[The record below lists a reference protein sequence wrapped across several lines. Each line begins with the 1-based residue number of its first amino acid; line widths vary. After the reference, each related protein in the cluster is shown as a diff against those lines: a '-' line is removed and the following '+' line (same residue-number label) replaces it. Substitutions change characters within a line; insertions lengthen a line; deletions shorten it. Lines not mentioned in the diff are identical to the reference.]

1 VSALL
6 QDLKYA
12 IRRLGNQPGF
22 TAIAVLT
29 LGLGIG
35 ANTAIFSVMNAV
47 LLRSLPVQE
56 PERLVLWSDSP
67 DEGAIAGSLMSGRW
81 EYFTYPVYRA
91 YRDQLK
97 SVSGLVGIR
106 STSNALSIIGES
118 GTTDGP
124 AQMGSGQLVSG
135 NYFSVLG
142 AAPLLGRALTP
153 SDDDPAAPPAAV
165 ISFGYWSTRLG
176 SDPTAVGRTVQL
188 NGTPVTIV
196 GVMGKDFF
204 GERVRRAPDYW
215 LPLQLQPRIELADP
229 IFDDVTFYGL
239 RILGRL
245 APGKT
250 LEDAQAEATTILRRT
265 LTDQSGSSIAPET
278 SSQISQ
284 SFVTLV
290 PGGRGVSS
298 LRDNYKDSLFVL
310 SAVVALVLL
319 IACANVANLLL
330 ARAASRHTEITVRL
344 ALGASGPR
352 LARQLLTEGIVLAL
366 AGGGLGLVIAA
377 WGSQLLV
384 VAVAPRSPITLELS
398 PGVLG
403 FTMIISLAAGILFSL
418 APAVRSGRLDLA
430 SALKDRSRSGGGPRG
445 RVGLAPA
452 LVSGQVSLCLVL
464 LVGAGLLTRSLLNL
478 QSQNIGFDRS
488 GVLLVRL
495 QTRLAGYHSAELPDL
510 YRRLMDQV
518 QAVPGVSSAT
528 VANYSPMSDMIRSS
542 TLVIQGY
549 QPAEGEPVRSTLNL
563 VGPRY
568 PETMGM
574 TMLAGRPLNDGDR
587 VGGPK
592 VAMVNEAFAKA
603 YFQHQSPVGH
613 RFGFGD
619 SDSDAGEYEI
629 VGVVGDARFEG
640 PSDEPGKMVFVPIL
654 QAADQSAFTSEL
666 AIRVG
671 GNPAEVGPAVREA
684 INTVDPRLPISQ
696 MISIDK
702 QIESALG
709 QQRLFA
715 RLVGV
720 FGALAVLL
728 ACVGLYGVVAQSV
741 ARRANEVGIRMALG
755 AQPNSIIGMVLK
767 ETLTLIAVGLA
778 IGVPAAVAGAQMLRK
793 QLFGVG
799 TADPLTLVGT
809 SLILV
814 TVAAIAGLI
823 PARRAARVA
832 PMSALRRD

>member
-1 VSALL
+1 MSALL

-35 ANTAIFSVMNAV
+35 ANTAIFSVVNAV

-56 PERLVLWSDSP
+56 PDRLVLWSDSP
-67 DEGAIAGSLMSGRW
+67 DEGAIAGTLFSGRW

-91 YRDQLK
+91 YRDQMK
-97 SVSGLVGIR
+97 SVTGLVGIR
-106 STSNALSIIGES
+106 SSSDALSILGES
-118 GTTDGP
+118 GTTEAA

-142 AAPLLGRALTP
+142 ATPLLGRALTP
-153 SDDDPAAPPAAV
+153 ADDEPAAPAAAV
-165 ISFGYWSTRLG
+165 VSYGYWSTRLG
-176 SDPTAVGRTVQL
+176 SDPAAVGRTVQL

-196 GVMGKDFF
+196 GVMGKSFF

-215 LPLQLQPRIELADP
+215 LPMQLQPRIELTEP
-229 IFDDVTFYGL
+229 FFDDVTFYGM

-250 LEDAQAEATTILRRT
+250 VEDAEAEATAILRHT
-265 LTDQSGSSIAPET
+265 LTDQSGSEISGET
-278 SSQISQ
+278 RGLIDQ
-284 SFVTLV
+284 SYVKLV
-290 PGGRGVSS
+290 PGGRGISS
-298 LRDNYKDSLFVL
+298 LRNNYRDSLFVL

-344 ALGASGPR
+344 ALGASGSR

-366 AGGGLGLVIAA
+366 AGGLLGLVIAA

-384 VAVAPRSPITLELS
+384 AAVAPRSPISLEMS
-398 PGVLG
+398 AGVLG
-403 FTMIISLAAGILFSL
+403 FTMLVSLAAGVLFSL
-418 APAVRSGRLDLA
+418 APALRSGRLDLA
-430 SALKDRSRSGGGPRG
+430 SALKDRSKSGMGPRG
-445 RVGLAPA
+445 RLGLAPA
-452 LVSGQVSLCLVL
+452 LVAGQVALCLVL

-478 QSQNIGFDRS
+478 RGQEIGFDRS

-495 QTRLAGYHSAELPDL
+495 QTRLAGYRSAELPDL
-510 YRRLMDQV
+510 YRRLIDQV
-518 QAVPGVSSAT
+518 QTVPGVQSAT
-528 VANYSPMSDMIRSS
+528 VANYSPMSDMMRSS
-542 TLVIQGY
+542 TLVVQGY
-549 QPAEGEPVRSTLNL
+549 QPSEGERVRTTLNL

-574 TMLAGRPLNDGDR
+574 TVLAGRSLNDGDR
-587 VGGPK
+587 VGAPR
-592 VAMVNEAFAKA
+592 VAMVNEAFVKA
-603 YFQHQSPVGH
+603 YFKDRNPVGG

-619 SDSDAGEYEI
+619 SDTESGEYEI
-629 VGVVGDARFEG
+629 VGVLGDARFGG
-640 PSDEPGKMVFVPIL
+640 PSEAADKMVMVPML
-654 QAADQSAFTSEL
+654 QQADQSAFTSEL
-666 AIRVG
+666 AIRVSG
-671 GNPAEVGPAVREA
+671 SPAAAGPAVREA
-684 INTVDPRLPISQ
+684 INTVDPKLPISG
-696 MISIDK
+696 MVTIEK
-702 QIESALG
+702 QIDSAMS

-720 FGALAVLL
+720 FGGLAVLL

-755 AQPNSIIGMVLK
+755 AQPSSIIGMVLK
-767 ETLTLIAVGLA
+767 ETLTLIALGLA
-778 IGVPAAVAGAQMLRK
+778 IGVPAAMAGAQMIRG

-799 TADPLTLVGT
+799 TADPITLAGT
-809 SLILV
+809 SLLLV
-814 TVAAIAGLI
+814 TVAVIAGLI
-823 PARRAARVA
+823 PARRAVRVA

>member
-1 VSALL
+1 MSSLL

-47 LLRSLPVQE
+47 LLRPLPVQE
-56 PERLVLWSDSP
+56 PERLVQWSDSP

-91 YRDQLK
+91 YREQLK
-97 SVSGLVGIR
+97 SVSGVVGIR
-106 STSNALSIIGES
+106 STSDALSILGES

-142 AAPLLGRALTP
+142 ATPLLGRALSP
-153 SDDDPAAPPAAV
+153 SDDEPAAPPAAV
-165 ISFGYWSTRLG
+165 VSYGYWSTRLG
-176 SDPTAVGRTVQL
+176 NDPAAIGRTVQL

-215 LPLQLQPRIELADP
+215 LPLQLQPRIELSDP
-229 IFDDVTFYGL
+229 IFEDVTYYGL

-250 LEDAQAEATTILRRT
+250 LEDAESEATAILRRS
-265 LTDQSGSSIAPET
+265 LTDQSGSSLSRET
-278 SSQISQ
+278 SSLISQ
-284 SFVTLV
+284 SFVKLV

-298 LRDNYKDSLFVL
+298 LRDAYQDSLFVL

-330 ARAASRHTEITVRL
+330 ARAVARHTEITVRL
-344 ALGASGPR
+344 ALGASGSR

-366 AGGGLGLVIAA
+366 VGGMLGLVIAA

-384 VAVAPRSPITLELS
+384 TAVAPRSPITLEMS
-398 PGVLG
+398 AGVLG
-403 FTMIISLAAGILFSL
+403 FTTMVSLAAGILFSL
-418 APAVRSGRLDLA
+418 APALRSGRLDLA
-430 SALKDRSRSGGGPRG
+430 SALKDRSKSGVGPRG
-445 RVGLAPA
+445 RIGLAPA
-452 LVSGQVSLCLVL
+452 LVAGQVALCLVL
-464 LVGAGLLTRSLLNL
+464 LVGAGLLTRSLVNL
-478 QSQNIGFDRS
+478 QGQEIGFDRS

-495 QTRLAGYHSAELPDL
+495 QTRLANYRSSELPDL
-510 YRRLMDQV
+510 YRRLIDQI

-528 VANYSPMSDMIRSS
+528 VANYSPMSDMLRSS
-542 TLVIQGY
+542 TLVVQGY
-549 QPAEGEPVRSTLNL
+549 QPSEGERVRTTLNL

-574 TMLAGRPLNDGDR
+574 TMLAGRALNDGDR
-587 VGGPK
+587 VGAPK
-592 VAMVNEAFAKA
+592 VAMVNQAFAKA
-603 YFQHQSPVGH
+603 YFKNRNPVGG

-619 SDSDAGEYEI
+619 AGTDSGEYEI
-629 VGVVGDARFEG
+629 VGVVGDARFGG
-640 PSDEPGKMVFVPIL
+640 PSSEPDKMVLVPML
-654 QAADQSAFTSEL
+654 QQADGSAFTSEL
-666 AIRVG
+666 AIRLAG
-671 GNPAEVGPAVREA
+671 DPASAGPAIREA
-684 INTVDPRLPISQ
+684 IVTVDPKLPISG
-696 MISIDK
+696 MITIEK
-702 QIESALG
+702 QIDSALS

-778 IGVPAAVAGAQMLRK
+778 VGVPAAMAGAQMIRR
-793 QLFGVG
+793 QLYGVG
-799 TADPLTLVGT
+799 TADPLTIVGT
-809 SLILV
+809 SLLLV
-814 TVAAIAGLI
+814 AVAAIAGLI